1 MLELFRQQQERAD
14 QAALADGEEAAGGGA
29 GSPIL
34 APADAENWGVAG
46 KKRKKGP
53 GRDKEGVLKGVKIR
67 RKSSSA
73 REDQAFDG
81 NTGMAE
87 RKQSVNGKARTSS
100 LPASSSTTSGP
111 INPNPAGEEP
121 PSEKASQSTAT
132 MKLPPKGILGLN
144 YDSDSDE

>member
-1 MLELFRQQQERAD
+1 MDEDEVEFLDSVLESTRRKEQEVKKETTEMLELFRQQQERAD

-53 GRDKEGVLKGVKIR
+53 GRDKEGVLKGVKFR

-73 REDQAFDG
+73 
-81 NTGMAE
+81 
-87 RKQSVNGKARTSS
+87 
-100 LPASSSTTSGP
+100 
-111 INPNPAGEEP
+111 
-121 PSEKASQSTAT
+121 
-132 MKLPPKGILGLN
+132 
-144 YDSDSDE
+144 